1 MDDFI
6 VKNSVS
12 KNIFYV
18 VVFLILVAGGIF
30 MVTQAKDSKEVL
42 WGWAGIVFFG
52 LGAIVFLQR
61 TLTGK
66 PRIVIDENGIFD
78 RTLGVGTIEWRDIEN
93 AYKNSITVGIK
104 RSDFISL
111 VLKDPQKYLQRGSKI
126 KAKIAFLNNALGF
139 EKLNIN
145 CDGLDDSTDTILD
158 EILDQI
164 ALHKTNK
171 TFR

>member
-1 MDDFI
+1 MDNLI

-12 KNIFYV
+12 KNILYGV
-18 VVFLILVAGGIF
+18 GSLIFVAGGIF

-42 WGWAGIVFFG
+42 WGWVCIVFFG
-52 LGAIVFLQR
+52 FGAVVFLKQ

-66 PRIVIDENGIFD
+66 PRILINESGIFD

-93 AYKNSITVGIK
+93 AYKNSITVGIN

-111 VLKDPQKYLQRGSKI
+111 VLKDPQKYLQRGSQI
-126 KAKIAFLNNALGF
+126 KAKIASLNNALGF
-139 EKLNIN
+139 ETLNIN
-145 CDGLDDSTDTILD
+145 LSGTDESADIVLN
-158 EILDQI
+158 EILHQI

-171 TFR
+171 TFQ